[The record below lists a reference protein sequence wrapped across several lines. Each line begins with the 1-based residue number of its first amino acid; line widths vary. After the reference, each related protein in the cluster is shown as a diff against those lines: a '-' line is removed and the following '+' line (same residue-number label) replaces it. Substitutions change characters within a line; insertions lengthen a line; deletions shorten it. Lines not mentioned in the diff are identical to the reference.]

1 LDTGR
6 HARIGHQCR
15 IRELRLYR
23 WKTASDRSAGTVWLV
38 TESRPDEAA
47 QLPKLLCPE
56 CKGRGTRLAPIAA
69 VITTDD
75 GDPHMVTAGNP
86 QPCNVCDGSGRLAS
100 GPPV

>member
-1 LDTGR
+1 MMSR
-6 HARIGHQCR
+6 R
-15 IRELRLYR
+15 
-23 WKTASDRSAGTVWLV
+23 DRFSHGERVPIWSAGTVWLV
-38 TESRPDEAA
+38 TESRPDEAVP
-47 QLPKLLCPE
+47 LPKLLCPE

-86 QPCNVCDGSGRLAS
+86 QPCNVCDGSGRLAA